1 VSVIVLDASAVTA
14 LAHADRIR
22 RERFAELRRATDRP
36 LLVPTTVV
44 AEVLTGIGP
53 RDARVNRLLAACDL
67 VPLTELLARRSA
79 ALRHKARRGSVV
91 DASVVATAEVNGGG
105 VVLTS
110 DLDDLRALTARSPV
124 VSAVRVP

>member
-1 VSVIVLDASAVTA
+1 MIVLDASAVTA
-14 LAHADRIR
+14 LAHADRVR
-22 RERFAELRRATDRP
+22 RARFAELRRATDQP

-44 AEVLTGIGP
+44 AEVVTGIGP

-67 VPLTELLARRSA
+67 VPLSELLARRTA
-79 ALRHKARRGSVV
+79 ALRRKARRGSVV

-110 DLDDLRALTARSPV
+110 DLDDLRALAARSPI
-124 VSAVRVP
+124 VSAIRIP